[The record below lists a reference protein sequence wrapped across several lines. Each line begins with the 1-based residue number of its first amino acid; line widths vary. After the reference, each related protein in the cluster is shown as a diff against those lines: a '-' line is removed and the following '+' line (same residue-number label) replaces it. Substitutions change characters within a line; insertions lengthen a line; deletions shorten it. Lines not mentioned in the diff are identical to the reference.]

1 MLGNE
6 DMFDKSG
13 TPAINKG
20 QGTKWQRMQLGGIA
34 GGVALSNVT
43 RPPSM
48 YGMNQLILDE
58 ESDCLKAFR
67 ALSVRNTAGTGM
79 NDTSSRSH
87 CFAWLNLY
95 VYDTSDDDVR
105 TTRFQFCDLAGSERM
120 KNAHG
125 GFSWTSATETE
136 MTGIMT
142 NYSLMMLGQAVV
154 DIIDARKKKKKIQAF
169 RAYKVDLIPLLSE
182 SLTGTALTFVFVC
195 LSQAPANASQSVF
208 AMDFGQKFSQLQIKR
223 RKVRAKSRVK
233 MLSKIENDLK
243 SNQRALATSKAAAT
257 NKYSLIRAAMVRD
270 CETML
275 RVYTRFGGNG
285 QKK

>member
-58 ESDCLKAFR
+58 
-67 ALSVRNTAGTGM
+67 
-79 NDTSSRSH
+79 
-87 CFAWLNLY
+87 
-95 VYDTSDDDVR
+95 
-105 TTRFQFCDLAGSERM
+105 
-120 KNAHG
+120 
-125 GFSWTSATETE
+125 
-136 MTGIMT
+136 I
-142 NYSLMMLGQAVV
+142 
-154 DIIDARKKKKKIQAF
+154 
-169 RAYKVDLIPLLSE
+169 
-182 SLTGTALTFVFVC
+182 
-195 LSQAPANASQSVF
+195 
-208 AMDFGQKFSQLQIKR
+208 LQIKR

-275 RVYTRFGGNG
+275 RVYTRFGGTCNG